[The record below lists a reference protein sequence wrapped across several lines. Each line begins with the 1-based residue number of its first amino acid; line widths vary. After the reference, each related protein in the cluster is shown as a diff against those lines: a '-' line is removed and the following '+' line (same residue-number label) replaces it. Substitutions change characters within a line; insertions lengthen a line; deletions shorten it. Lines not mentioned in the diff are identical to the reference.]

1 MTSSWSR
8 YYSVNVTVDSLF
20 GVVYGNGKGGVG
32 TRTTH
37 LQHHKIYCWLDGGD
51 LCHTRVGIIHPWA
64 IVSNKYTLL
73 HQIGE
78 TRINLVLL
86 VMVMVVF
93 VLGSTT
99 YTPKILILAKT
110 GMMDCFG
117 HLRVIKQ
124 HYLWCHLGV
133 GIIQLNLPMFLHSS
147 PTVIFLNYS
156 ILDSPQRGGGGGVGG
171 WVTMTAGTG
180 VRIDCLSHSLQ
191 CPLV

>member
-20 GVVYGNGKGGVG
+20 GVVYGNGKGGVD

-93 VLGSTT
+93 VLG
-99 YTPKILILAKT
+99 
-110 GMMDCFG
+110 
-117 HLRVIKQ
+117 
-124 HYLWCHLGV
+124 
-133 GIIQLNLPMFLHSS
+133 
-147 PTVIFLNYS
+147 
-156 ILDSPQRGGGGGVGG
+156 
-171 WVTMTAGTG
+171 
-180 VRIDCLSHSLQ
+180 
-191 CPLV
+191 